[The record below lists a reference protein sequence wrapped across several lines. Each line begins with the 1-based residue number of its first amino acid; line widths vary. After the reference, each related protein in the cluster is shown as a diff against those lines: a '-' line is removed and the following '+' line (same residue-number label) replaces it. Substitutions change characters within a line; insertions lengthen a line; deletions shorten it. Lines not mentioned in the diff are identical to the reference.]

1 MLVRFVV
8 GQDGIV
14 LYAEVNPDCTR
25 RPEPEDLLPALRRQS
40 RRLIETCSIGLAHK
54 NRDRKDIP

>member
-25 RPEPEDLLPALRRQS
+25 RPEPEDLLPALRRAAS
-40 RRLIETCSIGLAHK
+40 LAA
-54 NRDRKDIP
+54 